1 MNWLIVRIKALR
13 ITHHVVTNILLLGI
27 LLVLARIS
35 WRMPPTLGD
44 LRKELDGGG
53 NFEGF
58 KESIPYVNVFDA
70 VRVEVDAPLEV
81 EIDDLPLRVHVDNE
95 PVDVRIER

>member
-1 MNWLIVRIKALR
+1 MNWLMVRFKALR

-44 LRKELDGGG
+44 LRKELNGRND
-53 NFEGF
+53 F
-58 KESIPYVNVFDA
+58 KDIEESMPYVRVWDA

>member
-13 ITHHVVTNILLLGI
+13 ITNQVVTNILLLGI

-44 LRKELDGGG
+44 LRKELEGRN
-53 NFEGF
+53 NFEDIEEGM
-58 KESIPYVNVFDA
+58 PYVRVWDA
-70 VRVEVDAPLEV
+70 VKVKVDTPLEV

-95 PVDVRIER
+95 PVGVRIER